1 MVAPALANYMR
12 HLLPILI
19 LTLVLGS
26 CGSKKRTYS
35 ATRNPEV
42 VADSVPVIVNSDPE
56 VKEDAAVVASTSKI
70 DAVIK
75 TALTFAGVR
84 YRYGGTTRKGMDCSG
99 LLYTSF
105 LEHDLPLPRTSK
117 LMAEEGRKIGEG
129 KIRKGDL
136 LFFKT
141 GRRNNKI
148 NHVGMVVDVDGNE
161 IKFIHSTTSRGV
173 IVSSLDEGY
182 WNYAFVKATRI
193 F

>member
-1 MVAPALANYMR
+1 MR

>member
-1 MVAPALANYMR
+1 MR
-12 HLLPILI
+12 YLLPIL
-19 LTLVLGS
+19 TLALLLAS

-35 ATRNPEV
+35 ATRSPEV
-42 VADSVPVIVNSDPE
+42 TTDSVAVTTDTG
-56 VKEDAAVVASTSKI
+56 AAENDEPDIEEPRGKI
-70 DAVIK
+70 EAVIK

-105 LEHDLPLPRTSK
+105 MEHNLPLPRTSK
-117 LMAEEGRKIGEG
+117 LMAQEGRKIGEG

-148 NHVGMVVDVDGNE
+148 NHVGMVVDVNGKE
-161 IKFIHSTTSRGV
+161 IRFIHSTTSRGV